1 MKHKNS
7 NKDLNSTAVLKIFK
21 VARAVGARDQEELS
35 SGPSGSYRQ
44 ASN

>member
-1 MKHKNS
+1 MTHNDP
-7 NKDLNSTAVLKIFK
+7 NGDLNSTAVLKSFR

-35 SGPSGSYRQ
+35 SGPSGLCRE